1 MLIFTATVSIHDK
14 IFRHN
19 TPPRALDLKPS
30 LEDENKMRKKCRKD
44 IYRRSVTQQLTQQ
57 LTLAEPPQGFGAVCG
72 GALFSEATEAHVD
85 IYIIE
90 VSDFYM
96 T

>member
-1 MLIFTATVSIHDK
+1 M
-14 IFRHN
+14 
-19 TPPRALDLKPS
+19 
-30 LEDENKMRKKCRKD
+30 
-44 IYRRSVTQQLTQQ
+44 TQQLTQQ

-72 GALFSEATEAHVD
+72 CALFSGATEAHVD